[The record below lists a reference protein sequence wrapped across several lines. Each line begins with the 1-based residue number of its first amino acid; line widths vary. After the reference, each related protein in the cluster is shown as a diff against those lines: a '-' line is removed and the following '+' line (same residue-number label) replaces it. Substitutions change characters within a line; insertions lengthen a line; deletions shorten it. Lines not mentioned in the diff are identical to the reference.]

1 MTASRPSPRPGG
13 GHADTADPGRPVH
26 LRWSSLGLVALGGA
40 VGTGIREALALTWPA
55 PAGGIPVTILLINVV
70 GAFALGALLERLARR
85 GPDEGRRRAVR
96 LLVGTGVLGG
106 FTTYGS
112 LATDAAVLAGPA
124 LGTALAYAG
133 LTLVAGATASVAG
146 IAVGA
151 ALHRRTAAGRD
162 AAGREAGGRDATG
175 RDAEAA
181 S

>member
-1 MTASRPSPRPGG
+1 MTDHPQPDDGATGDGTPFDGLPLDS
-13 GHADTADPGRPVH
+13 DIEVDDDPGRPVH

-70 GAFALGALLERLARR
+70 GAFVLGALLEALVRR
-85 GPDEGRRRAVR
+85 GPDEGRRRAIR

-106 FTTYGS
+106 FTTYSS
-112 LATDAAVLAGPA
+112 LATDAASLTGSA

-133 LTLVAGATASVAG
+133 LSLVVGAAASVAG
-146 IAVGA
+146 IATGA
-151 ALHRRTAAGRD
+151 AIHRRTAAGR
-162 AAGREAGGRDATG
+162 ATG
-175 RDAEAA
+175 AA

>member
-1 MTASRPSPRPGG
+1 MSDDRPSARQPGG
-13 GHADTADPGRPVH
+13 AVPAGGPAGTADPARPVH

-40 VGTGIREALALTWPA
+40 AGTGIREALALTWPA

-85 GPDEGRRRAVR
+85 GPDEGRRRVVR

-106 FTTYGS
+106 FTTYSS

-124 LGTALAYAG
+124 LGAALAYAG

-146 IAVGA
+146 IAAGA
-151 ALHRRTAAGRD
+151 ALHRRTAADRD
-162 AAGREAGGRDATG
+162 AAGR
-175 RDAEAA
+175 DAESA

>member
-1 MTASRPSPRPGG
+1 MTDHPQPDPGAPLSG
-13 GHADTADPGRPVH
+13 VPFDGAPLDSDVEVDDDPGRPVH

-70 GAFALGALLERLARR
+70 GAFVLGALLEALARR
-85 GPDEGRRRAVR
+85 GPDEGRRRAIR

-106 FTTYGS
+106 FTTYSS
-112 LATDAAVLAGPA
+112 LATDASSLTGSA

-133 LTLVAGATASVAG
+133 ITLVAGAAASVAG
-146 IAVGA
+146 IAAGA
-151 ALHRRTAAGRD
+151 AIHRRSAAGR
-162 AAGREAGGRDATG
+162 ATG
-175 RDAEAA
+175 AA